1 MCYMKR
7 DEVGVRELRQN
18 LSKYLKR
25 VERGRTL
32 RVLERGRPVAVLAP
46 LPEESPSLE
55 RLIRE
60 GKARAASGDLAA
72 VEPLPPLKNGKTL
85 IEVLEEQRQERLP

>member
-7 DEVGVRELRQN
+7 DEVGIRELRQN
-18 LSKYLKR
+18 LSKYLRK

-46 LPEESPSLE
+46 LAEESPSLD

-60 GKARAASGDLAA
+60 GKAIPARGDLAA
-72 VEPLPPLKNGKTL
+72 VSPLPALKTGKTL
-85 IEVLEEQRQERLP
+85 TETLAEQRQERLP